1 MNVRPTS
8 LFRARRRQRQGPAHR
23 AAQPTESRDATPD
36 IQDLAPSAEELAR
49 LQENLPRL
57 DPDSG
62 AFLLKAGP
70 DATGVLLAMLLAR
83 SRGIE
88 RIAAD
93 LDADYVLNLDA
104 LPPALVGIW
113 ERRDP

>member
-8 LFRARRRQRQGPAHR
+8 LFRARRRQRQGQAHR
-23 AAQPTESRDATPD
+23 AALPAEHQDATPD
-36 IQDLAPSAEELAR
+36 IEDLAPSAEELGR

-57 DPDSG
+57 DAHSA
-62 AFLLKAGP
+62 AFLRKAGP
-70 DATGVLLAMLLAR
+70 DATYVLLAVLLAR

-93 LDADYVLNLDA
+93 LDADYVVNLDA